1 MFPITF
7 TAQRNVP
14 ILASEPRKF
23 EIENWHNKIMREHN
37 FTSTQYISVGRFAEV
52 FLDKVFSIPEGTFDF
67 YGEDEKYRT
76 LYMHNEAAGEQL
88 VASLVLPSAFYSEP
102 DAVPYEETE
111 SSDDYSNGRM
121 TIFRSYLEQLNV
133 DGHDTMGA
141 VLPDGEIAVHA
152 HDIYLQVAFDHGMG
166 VGILFLLFG
175 AATLLRAVFYYR
187 KNKAKPYAAFPLLM
201 TISFAVAGTVE
212 WIFHLS
218 NPCTLVLMMVIAPLL
233 YKDNAKVEE

>member
-1 MFPITF
+1 MDMI
-7 TAQRNVP
+7 R
-14 ILASEPRKF
+14 
-23 EIENWHNKIMREHN
+23 W
-37 FTSTQYISVGRFAEV
+37 
-52 FLDKVFSIPEGTFDF
+52 
-67 YGEDEKYRT
+67 
-76 LYMHNEAAGEQL
+76 
-88 VASLVLPSAFYSEP
+88 
-102 DAVPYEETE
+102 
-111 SSDDYSNGRM
+111 
-121 TIFRSYLEQLNV
+121 
-133 DGHDTMGA
+133 GA

>member
-1 MFPITF
+1 
-7 TAQRNVP
+7 
-14 ILASEPRKF
+14 
-23 EIENWHNKIMREHN
+23 MREHN

-121 TIFRSYLEQLNV
+121 TIFRWGRYCRMER
-133 DGHDTMGA
+133 
-141 VLPDGEIAVHA
+141 
-152 HDIYLQVAFDHGMG
+152 
-166 VGILFLLFG
+166 
-175 AATLLRAVFYYR
+175 LRYMH
-187 KNKAKPYAAFPLLM
+187 M
-201 TISFAVAGTVE
+201 TFI
-212 WIFHLS
+212 
-218 NPCTLVLMMVIAPLL
+218 CR
-233 YKDNAKVEE
+233 

>member
-1 MFPITF
+1 
-7 TAQRNVP
+7 
-14 ILASEPRKF
+14 
-23 EIENWHNKIMREHN
+23 MREHN

-121 TIFRSYLEQLNV
+121 TIFRSYLEQLNA

-152 HDIYLQVAFDHGMG
+152 HNIYLQMAYDHGIG
-166 VGILFLLFG
+166 VGILFVIFG
-175 AATLLRAVFYYR
+175 AVSLVYAVSFYV
-187 KNKAKPYAAFPLLM
+187 KKKDTITGAALPMVVIF
-201 TISFAVAGTVE
+201 SFAIAGMVE

-218 NPCTLVLMMVIAPLL
+218 SPSGFVLMLVLAPLL
-233 YKDNAKVEE
+233 YKE